1 MPRVLLVEDENDLLL
16 LISESLEIHGYTVS
30 SACSGSEALD
40 ALRDNGPFDV
50 VVSDIAMPGTLNG
63 IDVAQAVV
71 GQHPGV
77 RVILT
82 SGHPLSHFPP
92 IPKAVEFLSK
102 PYRAKQLL
110 DMIGDRRT

>member
-1 MPRVLLVEDENDLLL
+1 MPKVLLVEDEQDLLL
-16 LISESLEIHGYTVS
+16 LVSESLEIHGYTVS
-30 SACSGSEALD
+30 IASSGNEALD

-50 VVSDIAMPGTLNG
+50 VVSDIAMPGGLTG
-63 IDVAQAVV
+63 IDVAQAVL

-110 DMIGDRRT
+110 DMMGEGRL